1 MTLET
6 VTPLTDNAE
15 GFDIVSSAWKHAA
28 VVIGKYY
35 GHILAKC
42 VEDNAMSYLTQLQPF
57 KWQLTD

>member
-6 VTPLTDNAE
+6 VTPLTDIAE

-28 VVIGKYY
+28 VVIGNYY

-42 VEDNAMSYLTQLQPF
+42 VEENAMNYQMQLQPF
-57 KWQLTD
+57 K